1 MKFTFGGDYM
11 EKELIAILDIYT
23 EEKWLVEPLDGDE
36 VDVLVEHLR
45 NRLNLLNGNIT
56 QAEYDLMEN

>member
-1 MKFTFGGDYM
+1 M

-23 EEKWLVEPLDGDE
+23 KGNWLVEPLDGDE

-45 NRLNLLNGNIT
+45 NHFNLLNGNIT
-56 QAEYDLMEN
+56 QAEYDFMKNR